1 MTTDTARKMTEVVIV
16 ALVIAL
22 VVYDIVVE
30 MKFGTQ
36 ATISQ
41 VIFDTASHNPW
52 IAMLAGILIGH
63 WFWR

>member
-1 MTTDTARKMTEVVIV
+1 MTPETARKITGVIIIAV
-16 ALVIAL
+16 ALAL

-30 MKFGTQ
+30 LKFGPQ

-52 IAMLAGILIGH
+52 IALLAGILIGH